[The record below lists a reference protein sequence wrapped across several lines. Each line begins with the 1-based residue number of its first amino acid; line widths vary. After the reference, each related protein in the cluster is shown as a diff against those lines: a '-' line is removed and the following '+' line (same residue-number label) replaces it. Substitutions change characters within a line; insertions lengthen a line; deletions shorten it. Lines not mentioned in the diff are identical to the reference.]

1 MPRKLRIVFLKTF
14 TSEPQFGVNAEFG
27 EVPEKKKKK
36 KKNPIAKKRNNS
48 RMSLGGIKTVKLVV
62 VGDGAVGKV
71 S

>member
-1 MPRKLRIVFLKTF
+1 VKC
-14 TSEPQFGVNAEFG
+14 Q
-27 EVPEKKKKK
+27 KKKKK